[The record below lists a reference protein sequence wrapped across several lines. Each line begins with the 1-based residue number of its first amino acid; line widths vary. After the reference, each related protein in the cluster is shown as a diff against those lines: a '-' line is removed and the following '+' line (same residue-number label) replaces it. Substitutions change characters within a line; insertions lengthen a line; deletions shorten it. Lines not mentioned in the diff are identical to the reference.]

1 MVGDKEL
8 ITIENKTYELQQ
20 YKGNHSNE
28 YLLSEIKDGKIE
40 GQCRLFNR
48 GVISL
53 AWTEKDGEC
62 VGGILVYDQG
72 KVMRAETWESNM
84 EGGDKRIVYNKTSR
98 VEMTITTINK
108 KNNME
113 VVIYRGGFDNQL
125 NRNGYGME
133 YDRENGKE
141 SIEGYWERDKLVH
154 IIREFNATKKTVIEY
169 AAGDNIKPWNRVPI
183 YIGGYSI
190 TDNIIIRHGVG
201 HLINIKSGMAIC
213 EVQYDQ
219 GKVTKEINLC
229 EGWYKSIL
237 NVNAQ
242 FLTKNTTNAVT
253 DEIAVDNTLEKAI
266 TLSAELSALT
276 KNIKKITVRNS
287 SCNDMTQFK
296 LNDYAELES
305 VIIGSDCF
313 VKVKTF
319 QIKNLK
325 KLKKL
330 DIGENSFTSKDVF
343 YYTRNYTLRIDS
355 SKADKSKSF
364 EIADCELLE
373 SITIDC
379 KSFADFAGG
388 FILDNLPSLRSLTI
402 GNTSNSSYNFL
413 CCPFVIRGT
422 KGITNNGFLMIRTEK
437 SSIDYIRSL
446 RISICSC
453 NNNRR

>member
-1 MVGDKEL
+1 MAGDKEL

-53 AWTEKDGEC
+53 AWAEKDGEC

-125 NRNGYGME
+125 NRNGYGIE

-190 TDNIIIRHGVG
+190 TDNIIKRHGVG
-201 HLINIKSGMAIC
+201 HLINIKSRMAIC

-219 GKVTKEINLC
+219 GKVTKEVDLS

-253 DEIAVDNTLEKAI
+253 DVIAVDNTLEKAI
-266 TLSAELSALT
+266 TSSAELSALT
-276 KNIKKITVRNS
+276 KNIKKIKVS
-287 SCNDMTQFK
+287 YSICNDMTQFK

-305 VIIGSDCF
+305 IIIGSDCF

-325 KLKKL
+325 KLKKV

-343 YYTRNYTLRIDS
+343 SYTRNYTLRTDS
-355 SKADKSKSF
+355 SKADKSKTF

-373 SITIDC
+373 SIIIDP

-437 SSIDYIRSL
+437 PSIDYIRSL

>member
-1 MVGDKEL
+1 
-8 ITIENKTYELQQ
+8 
-20 YKGNHSNE
+20 
-28 YLLSEIKDGKIE
+28 
-40 GQCRLFNR
+40 
-48 GVISL
+48 
-53 AWTEKDGEC
+53 
-62 VGGILVYDQG
+62 
-72 KVMRAETWESNM
+72 
-84 EGGDKRIVYNKTSR
+84 
-98 VEMTITTINK
+98 MTITTINK

-125 NRNGYGME
+125 NRNGYGIE

-154 IIREFNATKKTVIEY
+154 IIRGFNATKKTVIEY

-190 TDNIIIRHGVG
+190 TDNIIKRHGVG
-201 HLINIKSGMAIC
+201 HLINIKSRMAIC

-219 GKVTKEINLC
+219 GKVTKEVDLS

-253 DEIAVDNTLEKAI
+253 DVIAVDNTLEKAI
-266 TLSAELSALT
+266 TSSAELSALT
-276 KNIKKITVRNS
+276 KNIKKIKVS
-287 SCNDMTQFK
+287 YSICNDMMQFK

-305 VIIGSDCF
+305 IIIGSDCF
-313 VKVKTF
+313 AKVKTF

-330 DIGENSFTSKDVF
+330 DIGENSFTSKDIF
-343 YYTRNYTLRIDS
+343 SYTRNYTLRIDS
-355 SKADKSKSF
+355 SKADKSKTF

-388 FILDNLPSLRSLTI
+388 FILDNLPSLRSLAI
-402 GNTSNSSYNFL
+402 GSTSNSSYNFL

-422 KGITNNGFLMIRTEK
+422 KGITNNGFLMIRTE
-437 SSIDYIRSL
+437 
-446 RISICSC
+446 
-453 NNNRR
+453 

>member
-1 MVGDKEL
+1 M
-8 ITIENKTYELQQ
+8 
-20 YKGNHSNE
+20 
-28 YLLSEIKDGKIE
+28 LSEIKDGKIE

-125 NRNGYGME
+125 NRNGYGIE

-190 TDNIIIRHGVG
+190 TDNIIKRHGVG
-201 HLINIKSGMAIC
+201 HLINIKSRMAIC

-219 GKVTKEINLC
+219 GKVTKEVDLS

-253 DEIAVDNTLEKAI
+253 DVIAVDNTLEKAI
-266 TLSAELSALT
+266 TSSAELSALT
-276 KNIKKITVRNS
+276 KNIKKIKVS
-287 SCNDMTQFK
+287 YSICNDMMQFK

-305 VIIGSDCF
+305 IIIGSDCF
-313 VKVKTF
+313 AKVKTF

-330 DIGENSFTSKDVF
+330 DIGENSFTSKDIF
-343 YYTRNYTLRIDS
+343 SYTRNYTLRIDS
-355 SKADKSKSF
+355 SKADKSKTF

-388 FILDNLPSLRSLTI
+388 FILDNLPSLRSLAI
-402 GNTSNSSYNFL
+402 GSTSNSSYNFL

-422 KGITNNGFLMIRTEK
+422 KGITNNGFLMIRTE
-437 SSIDYIRSL
+437 
-446 RISICSC
+446 
-453 NNNRR
+453 